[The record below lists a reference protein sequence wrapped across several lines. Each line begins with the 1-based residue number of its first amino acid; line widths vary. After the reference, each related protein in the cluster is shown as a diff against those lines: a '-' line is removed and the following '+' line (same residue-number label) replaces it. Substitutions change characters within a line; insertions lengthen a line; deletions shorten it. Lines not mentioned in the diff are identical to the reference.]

1 MTWAPEGEAH
11 RHVTEEV
18 ATTCPETETEATL
31 PRAQEHLEPQQ
42 LEAAEGAWP
51 RPGGRDAGLAAS
63 ELWE

>member
-1 MTWAPEGEAH
+1 M
-11 RHVTEEV
+11 TEEV
-18 ATTCPETETEATL
+18 AATCPETETEATL